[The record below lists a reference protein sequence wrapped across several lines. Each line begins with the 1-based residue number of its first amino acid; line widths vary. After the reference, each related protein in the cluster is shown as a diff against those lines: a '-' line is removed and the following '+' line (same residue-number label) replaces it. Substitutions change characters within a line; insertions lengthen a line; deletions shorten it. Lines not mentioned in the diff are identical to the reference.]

1 MNPISS
7 DIFGRLAWLT
17 KRIKNLYGA
26 LGVIEQS
33 LAVSNPPYFEV
44 SYLNGPLDDGWT
56 KLSYAN
62 ADMGSNFTSMIN
74 VGNTQRFY
82 GGSNISLT
90 NPVTNWSS
98 ATFTYAHLISVNDIG
113 GAIIEVGNNVFQNC
127 EALEY
132 LNLPKAQ
139 ILGEHVFQT
148 CGVLKYVNLPS
159 TKTLG
164 LESFNSSNA
173 LQTLNINK
181 CTSMGTDVFINI
193 NGASITIT
201 LPSSLVTNP
210 NIVALSLVND
220 VTLKTV

>member
-1 MNPISS
+1 MAYGLWDQIQ
-7 DIFGRLAWLT
+7 WLT
-17 KRIKNLYGA
+17 TRVKRLCCAVDKNTA
-26 LGVIEQS
+26 AIAQ
-33 LAVSNPPYFEV
+33 AAISNPPYFEV
-44 SYLNGPLDDGWT
+44 SYVNGPIDDGWT
-56 KLSYAN
+56 KLSFAN
-62 ADMGSNFTSMIN
+62 DDMGSNFTSMIN

-90 NPVTNWSS
+90 NPVSSWTNDN
-98 ATFTYAHLISVNDIG
+98 FTKSHLISINDIG
-113 GAIIEVGNNVFQNC
+113 GAIVEVGNNIFQDC
-127 EALEY
+127 ESLEY

-139 ILGEHVFQT
+139 ILGEHVFQS

-193 NGASITIT
+193 NGTSVTIT

-220 VTLKTV
+220 VTLNIV